1 MTDAIQALSAG
12 NVDPYLLATLQTY
25 NPNFKGTQ
33 NVTQTSATQVPQV
46 QQSASV
52 ATNAGVTNLPQAD
65 YSEAPDSSTG
75 SVLGLGAIAIGA
87 GALIIDQ
94 VACKGKHRKKLWD
107 KLTGMFGK
115 GKDAVTEA
123 AKEATKSNNK
133 KLENL
138 VVKYAKNGKV
148 EYYVPGKTE
157 TINDANRIKQI
168 LESDKEFRR
177 LSGLRFKTGETSV
190 TSGTF
195 DIKTVGHNYTVEFSR
210 KTNGE
215 YKIKSIL
222 DAGGKNSGKPTTEI
236 LIDKDGKIITS
247 GNTTANKRATEVE
260 EMVTKILNGDTETI
274 MSKETNLRDFV
285 YKTRIGDNVAEFKR
299 SAISIPKDKTIGDVI
314 TDYRSL
320 TRLKALQKGSKDLEA
335 YLYDAKKAG
344 RDISAITEKKFLDK
358 GNIPEGFKIGTME
371 ITRGKDKI
379 LVRDNEIVSISID
392 GGKPKFANSTDY
404 KAYLQNHEE
413 EIRKTIEKINQDKK
427 IPKGVACEIIPA

>member
-1 MTDAIQALSAG
+1 MTTNAIQAMNAG

-33 NVTQTSATQVPQV
+33 NVTEADATGVAQTPQLPATTGSNV
-46 QQSASV
+46 AS
-52 ATNAGVTNLPQAD
+52 LPQAD
-65 YSEAPDSSTG
+65 YSEAPDS
-75 SVLGLGAIAIGA
+75 
-87 GALIIDQ
+87 
-94 VACKGKHRKKLWD
+94 K
-107 KLTGMFGK
+107 TGMIAGLTLAAAGVAGTIYAFKKGNGEGFIAGLKNIFGK
-115 GKDAVTEA
+115 GKEAVTEA
-123 AKEATKSNNK
+123 AKSNTNK

-138 VVKYAKNGKV
+138 IVKYGKKGEV
-148 EYYVPGKTE
+148 KYYVPGKTE

-168 LESDKEFRR
+168 LESDKEFGKLR
-177 LSGLRFKTGETSV
+177 GLRFKTGETSV
-190 TSGTF
+190 TSGKF
-195 DIKTVGHNYTVEFSR
+195 DIKTEGRNYTVEFSR

-215 YKIKSIL
+215 YKIKSIKY
-222 DAGGKNSGKPTTEI
+222 ANSGNPIKET
-236 LIDKDGKIITS
+236 LIDKDGKFITS
-247 GNTTANKRATEVE
+247 GNTTTNKRATEME

-274 MSKETNLRDFV
+274 MSKETNLQDFV

-299 SAISIPKDKTIGDVI
+299 STISIPKDKKIDDVI

-344 RDISAITEKKFLDK
+344 RDISTITETKFLDK
-358 GNIPEGFKIGTME
+358 GKIPEGFKIGTME

-427 IPKGVACEIIPA
+427 IPKGVTCEIIPA

>member
-1 MTDAIQALSAG
+1 MTTNAIQAMNAG

-33 NVTQTSATQVPQV
+33 NVTEAD
-46 QQSASV
+46 A
-52 ATNAGVTNLPQAD
+52 AGVAQTPQLPATTGSNVASLPQAD
-65 YSEAPDSSTG
+65 YSEAPDS
-75 SVLGLGAIAIGA
+75 
-87 GALIIDQ
+87 
-94 VACKGKHRKKLWD
+94 K
-107 KLTGMFGK
+107 TGMIAGLTLAAAGVAGTIYAFKKGNGEGFIAGLKNIFGK
-115 GKDAVTEA
+115 GKEAVTEA

-138 VVKYAKNGKV
+138 VVKYGKNGRV

-168 LESDKEFRR
+168 LESDKEFGKLR
-177 LSGLRFKTGETSV
+177 GLRFKTGETSV
-190 TSGTF
+190 TKGIF
-195 DIKTVGHNYTVEFSR
+195 DIKTEGHNYTVNFSR

-215 YKIKSIL
+215 YKIESIL
-222 DAGGKNSGKPTTEI
+222 DAGGRNSGKPTTEI

-285 YKTRIGDNVAEFKR
+285 YKTRIGDNVAEFQR

-379 LVRDNEIVSISID
+379 LVRDNEIVSISIG